1 MSGIRQSRAGH
12 EILNSTYVLT
22 ADCLDNI
29 IWGSTQKFCDDRE
42 LVDMVFSGEKRLA
55 LEHLRKNTACTPD
68 VYLHVVFLPCEH
80 DLRGTVITGGN
91 VTGHLGVLYTGQAE
105 IADLQI
111 AVLVD
116 ENVTGLQITVH
127 NASRVD
133 VFQTTLSLVSRVSQS
148 ESMRHVPESGKGN
161 IG

>member
-1 MSGIRQSRAGH
+1 MIVATHVLAGDG
-12 EILNSTYVLT
+12 V
-22 ADCLDNI
+22 DNI
-29 IWGSTQKFCDDRE
+29 IGGCSEKLSNDGE
-42 LVDMVFSGEKRLA
+42 LVDVVLAGEQGLA
-55 LEHLRKNTACTPD
+55 LEHLGKDAACTPD
-68 VYLHVVFLPCEH
+68 VDLDIVFLPCKH
-80 DLRGTVITGGN
+80 DLRGAVVAGGN
-91 VTGHLGVLYTGQAE
+91 VTGHLRVLYTGQAE

>member
-1 MSGIRQSRAGH
+1 MSGIRQLRTDH
-12 EILNSTYVLT
+12 EVHNSTYVLT

-29 IWGSTQKFCDDRE
+29 IWGSTQKFCDDGK
-42 LVDMVFSGEKRLA
+42 LVDMVLSGEKRLA
-55 LEHLRKNTACTPD
+55 LEHFRKDTSCTPD

-80 DLRGTVITGGN
+80 DLRCTVVTGGN
-91 VTGHLGVLYTGQAE
+91 VTGHLGVLYAGQAE

-111 AVLVD
+111 AVLVY

-133 VFQTTLSLVSRVSQS
+133 VFQTTLSRVSRVSQS

>member
-91 VTGHLGVLYTGQAE
+91 VTGHLGVLNTGQTEVAN
-105 IADLQI
+105 LQI
-111 AVLVD
+111 AVLIDQDVA
-116 ENVTGLQITVH
+116 GLQVAVDNT
-127 NASRVD
+127 SRMD
-133 VFQTTLSLVSRVSQS
+133 VF
-148 ESMRHVPESGKGN
+148 
-161 IG
+161 